1 MTAPPLHRQATAG
14 PGPGWAWRFGL
25 VFGGQAFSLVGSALS
40 QFVLLWWITD
50 TTGSVSALAF
60 AGLAALLPQAVLS
73 PLGGTLADRW
83 SRRALMIVS
92 DAVSALCMC
101 VLIALFLTG
110 RIELWHAYSMMAVRS
125 AMQAFQL
132 PAASSSVAMLV
143 PAHFLP
149 RAAGLNQMMQSLTL
163 VAAAP
168 LGALAVSLLPM
179 GWALGIDVIT
189 VVLGITPLLFLRIPQ
204 PRRAPDARTSIAQEL
219 REGVQA
225 VWHSPGL
232 LRLYA
237 LLGAAMLAVMPTFTL
252 VPLLVKAHFGGGAA
266 EVAWMEGLA
275 GGGMVLGGMLV
286 AALAPRRQ
294 MPWVLWG
301 LALSCLAMALTAL
314 APSRLFA
321 VAVLWWTVS
330 GIAFSLGHAP
340 LTALLQTIVPHQLQ
354 GRVLSLLHMVEGLAS
369 PLGLALASPLGEWL
383 GVRWLFVITG
393 TLGGAV
399 ILAGFLSPPLMRL
412 EERSVAGDGDRP

>member
-1 MTAPPLHRQATAG
+1 MTQPLLAQDTALPQVPD

-25 VFGGQAFSLVGSALS
+25 IFGGQAFSLIGSALS

-50 TTGSVSALAF
+50 TTGSVASLAF

-83 SRRALMIVS
+83 SRRLLMIAA

-101 VLIALFLTG
+101 VLIALFLSG

-132 PAASSSVAMLV
+132 PAASASVAMLV
-143 PAHFLP
+143 PRHFLP

-179 GWALGIDVIT
+179 GWALGIDVVT
-189 VVLGITPLLFLRIPQ
+189 VVLGITPLLLLRVPQ
-204 PRRAPDARTSIAQEL
+204 PRRAPGAPTGIGHEL
-219 REGVQA
+219 REGVQT
-225 VWHSPGL
+225 VWGSPGL
-232 LRLYA
+232 WRLYA
-237 LLGAAMLAVMPTFTL
+237 LLGAAMLVVMPTFTL
-252 VPLLVKAHFGGGAA
+252 VPLLVKVHFGGGPMQ
-266 EVAWMEGLA
+266 VAWMEGLA
-275 GGGMVLGGMLV
+275 GGGMVLGGLVV

-330 GIAFSLGHAP
+330 GMAFALGHAP

-369 PLGLALASPLGEWL
+369 PMGLALASPLGEWL

-393 TLGGAV
+393 VLGTLV
-399 ILAGFLSPPLMRL
+399 ILAGFLSAPLMRL
-412 EERSVAGDGDRP
+412 EDGEAA